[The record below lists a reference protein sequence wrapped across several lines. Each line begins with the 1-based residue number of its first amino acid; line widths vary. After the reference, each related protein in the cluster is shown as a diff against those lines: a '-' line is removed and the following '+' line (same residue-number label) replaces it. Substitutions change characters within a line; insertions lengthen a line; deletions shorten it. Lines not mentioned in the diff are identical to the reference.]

1 MPKEPALRQV
11 RLDLA
16 LAAIIKEENLEATDE
31 EVEAEFKKMAE
42 QYNMDL
48 ETVKKYLQAD
58 QVKDQILTRRLWP
71 SWWTAPPPS
80 SPRKKAAKKAE
91 DGEEGEEKKPAK
103 KTTRKSSKKT
113 EEAQE
118 PKKLPRKRS
127 PPPRS
132 GLTTFSPA
140 CSMTA
145 SSFWAKRSTPPPPA
159 WWWPSCCIWRPRTP
173 IRTSSSISTA
183 PAVRHRRHGHL

>member
-1 MPKEPALRQV
+1 M

-31 EVEAEFKKMAE
+31 EAEEELKKMAE

-48 ETVKKYLQAD
+48 ETVKKYLQVD
-58 QVKDQILTRRLWP
+58 QVKDQILTRKAVAIVVD
-71 SWWTAPPPS
+71 SATAVKPE
-80 SPRKKAAKKAE
+80 KKAAKKAE

-118 PKKLPRKRS
+118 EK
-127 PPPRS
+127 
-132 GLTTFSPA
+132 
-140 CSMTA
+140 TA
-145 SSFWAKRSTPPPPA
+145 EEGSESK
-159 WWWPSCCIWRPRTP
+159 
-173 IRTSSSISTA
+173 
-183 PAVRHRRHGHL
+183 

>member
-1 MPKEPALRQV
+1 MQIAQQGIPYDQYMKMTGMDEAKLLEDAKEPALRQV

-31 EVEAEFKKMAE
+31 EAEEELKKMAE

-48 ETVKKYLQAD
+48 ETVKKYLQVD
-58 QVKDQILTRRLWP
+58 QVKDQILTRKAVAIVVD
-71 SWWTAPPPS
+71 SATAVKPE
-80 SPRKKAAKKAE
+80 KKAAKKAE

-118 PKKLPRKRS
+118 EK
-127 PPPRS
+127 
-132 GLTTFSPA
+132 
-140 CSMTA
+140 TA
-145 SSFWAKRSTPPPPA
+145 EEGSESK
-159 WWWPSCCIWRPRTP
+159 
-173 IRTSSSISTA
+173 
-183 PAVRHRRHGHL
+183 